1 VPLRIAVPSPTSRLY
16 PVASKALEELLG
28 KRTPLVGRT
37 LLTSLGDGSLLVY
50 CRGTDVS
57 TLVALGVA
65 DIGLTGYDMV
75 AETVAGGRSAPIIR
89 SLAPARTSY
98 VCLLMPEERGHIS
111 RIYTEYPNL
120 TRAWLRCSRTFRD
133 ADVITVHGSLEGV
146 VALDGQSAGVLLVT
160 SGETANAN
168 GLDRCV
174 PLLATDL
181 CLISYGSAAS
191 CFSGIDPKSLTML
204 ELPRFC
210 LEPAALHGLLRR
222 RRTAGTAHAVA
233 SPGKGRTAAHR
244 LLHEHAG

>member
-16 PVASKALEELLG
+16 PVASKVLERLLG
-28 KRTPLVGRT
+28 KRTLPVGRT
-37 LLTSLGDGSLLVY
+37 LLTSLGDASLLVY

-75 AETVAGGRSAPIIR
+75 AETVAGGRPTPMIR

-98 VCLLMPEERGHIS
+98 VCLLMPEDRGHVS

-133 ADVITVHGSLEGV
+133 ADVITVHGSLEGI

-168 GLDRCV
+168 GLDRCM

-181 CLISYGSAAS
+181 CLISYGSAAN
-191 CFSGIDPKSLTML
+191 CLSGVDTESLTTL

-233 SPGKGRTAAHR
+233 SPG
-244 LLHEHAG
+244 